1 MSLRKRIIMNAGS
14 NWVGMFV
21 NAAIGFFL
29 VRIIWRSLGPDSF
42 GVWAL
47 LSTGLRYPM
56 IFESAFSLS
65 TNRFVAFY
73 KNDFNQMNRFIS
85 ASFVIL
91 LGLSVLTVLV
101 IAILSFFVSSIFTA
115 IPSELATEAK
125 VTCILVDSFLE
136 EHNSSAIGIYDLS
149 GNFSFINVYCLSNFR

>member
-14 NWVGMFV
+14 NWVGMIV

-29 VRIIWRSLGPDSF
+29 VRIIWRNLGPDGF

-56 IFESAFSLS
+56 IFENAFSLS

-73 KNDFNQMNRFIS
+73 RNDSSQMNRFIS
-85 ASFVIL
+85 ASFIIL
-91 LGLSVLTVLV
+91 SGLAVLTVLV
-101 IAILSFFVSSIFTA
+101 IALLSFFVSRIFTA
-115 IPSELATEAK
+115 IPNELASGAK
-125 VTCILVDSFLE
+125 VPGVSSQPSRAAG
-136 EHNSSAIGIYDLS
+136 SSAGK
-149 GNFSFINVYCLSNFR
+149 C